1 MFRLKH
7 FCLRRLQLHLAE
19 RLTQLPQFSSSLVL
33 ICLRVR
39 TRLLNLVKIL
49 TIHALEFTMI
59 RPTTPDD
66 TAALIALADT
76 TGLFQPNQLEE
87 LSEMLSDYFGGNSDD
102 HFWITDDDNGAV
114 GVAYCEM
121 ERMTDGTW
129 NLQLIAIRPDR
140 QGQGRGATLL
150 RYVEQTLTKRGGR
163 VLLVETSGLASFER
177 TRAFYRKC
185 GYDEEAR
192 IRDFYKADDDKIVY
206 RKALT
211 AQGQ

>member
-1 MFRLKH
+1 M
-7 FCLRRLQLHLAE
+7 
-19 RLTQLPQFSSSLVL
+19 
-33 ICLRVR
+33 
-39 TRLLNLVKIL
+39 
-49 TIHALEFTMI
+49 
-59 RPTTPDD
+59 
-66 TAALIALADT
+66 AALIALVDA
-76 TGLFQPNQLEE
+76 TGLFQPNQLDE
-87 LSEMLSDYFGGNSDD
+87 LGGMLADYFGGNSDSD
-102 HFWITDDDNGAV
+102 HFWITDEDDNDGPV
-114 GVAYCEM
+114 GVAYCAPEQ
-121 ERMTDGTW
+121 MTDGTW

-150 RYVEQTLTKRGGR
+150 RYVEQTLTARGAR

-206 RKALT
+206 RKALA

>member
-1 MFRLKH
+1 
-7 FCLRRLQLHLAE
+7 
-19 RLTQLPQFSSSLVL
+19 
-33 ICLRVR
+33 
-39 TRLLNLVKIL
+39 
-49 TIHALEFTMI
+49 MI

-66 TAALIALADT
+66 TAVLIALADT
-76 TGLFQPNQLEE
+76 TGLFGMNQLEE
-87 LSEMLSDYFGGNSDD
+87 LGEMLSDYFSANSDSD
-102 HFWITDDDNGAV
+102 RFWIVDDDNGAV

-129 NLQLIAIRPDR
+129 NLQLIAIQPDR

-150 RYVEQTLTKRGGR
+150 GYVEQTLTAGGGR
-163 VLLVETSGLASFER
+163 VLLVETSGLPDFER

-192 IRDFYKADDDKIVY
+192 IRDFYKAGDDKIVY
-206 RKALT
+206 RKALS